1 MPVRA
6 SRGARQLAPYAA
18 ALAFASALAV
28 ATAASAAADLGP
40 IDLPA
45 GVACASFDL
54 RVGSTGGPLITREFA
69 DENGN
74 AVRLLSTGQG
84 FDLTFTNLNS
94 GESIAFRSN
103 GSVAQGTINADGSTT
118 VRATGH
124 DVVILFQ
131 TDEPA
136 GPSTTLY
143 AGQLLYTVD
152 ANGDF
157 HVQKSTGQTTDICAL
172 LA

>member
-1 MPVRA
+1 MVMMK
-6 SRGARQLAPYAA
+6 
-18 ALAFASALAV
+18 
-28 ATAASAAADLGP
+28 
-40 IDLPA
+40 
-45 GVACASFDL
+45 
-54 RVGSTGGPLITREFA
+54 EFA

-74 AVRLLSTGQG
+74 VVRLLSTGKG

-94 GESIAFRSN
+94 GESIAFPSN
-103 GSVAQGTINADGSTT
+103 GSVEQTTINADGSTT

-124 DVVILFQ
+124 NIVILFQ

-136 GPSTTLY
+136 GPTTTLY

-152 ANGDF
+152 GNGDF